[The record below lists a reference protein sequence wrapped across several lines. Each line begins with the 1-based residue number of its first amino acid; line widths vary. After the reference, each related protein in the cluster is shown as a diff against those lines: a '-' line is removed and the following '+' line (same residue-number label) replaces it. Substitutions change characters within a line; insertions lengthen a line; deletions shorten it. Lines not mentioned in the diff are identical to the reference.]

1 MEKRRFSAVAP
12 PFVKETDNQ
21 IAAKLTL
28 PHHSL
33 LRVRVNVPLRG
44 GVNAPLPPS
53 NLRGGV
59 GYHRRSS

>member
-44 GVNAPLPPS
+44 GVNAPLPS
-53 NLRGGV
+53 
-59 GYHRRSS
+59 